1 MLTCESVS
9 SLLSFFFVFLLWLFR
24 EEDISD
30 TIQSRIGW
38 LIFFFFGLLVST
50 MVVEQFEEL
59 LRKQVALSYFV
70 PLLIGH
76 GGNSGSQTVTTVI
89 R

>member
-1 MLTCESVS
+1 M
-9 SLLSFFFVFLLWLFR
+9 
-24 EEDISD
+24 
-30 TIQSRIGW
+30 GW
-38 LIFFFFGLLVST
+38 LVFFFGGLLLST

-89 R
+89 RALSLGEISQKGEKKKAF

>member
-1 MLTCESVS
+1 VVS
-9 SLLSFFFVFLLWLFR
+9 IVCAFQR

-30 TIQSRIGW
+30 TIHSRIGW